1 MYIENIKRN
10 PATCWTNYF
19 GDVMLP
25 GDTTGRDANA
35 LPSHMTPAY
44 TALNLDSGVG
54 EQVATIGG
62 QYGIL
67 LTVLYDRD
75 WILDTVDTFHPNVS
89 ESAVVELF
97 GAALPCI
104 ADAMSDDLRDLLKDN
119 GAARMRD
126 DVHILYGQN
135 TDVDGHELFVFVPFN
150 PDSDICAKAVRII
163 EKYLNGNAYGENV
176 MRCIRALVKAA
187 DIDSLINN

>member
-1 MYIENIKRN
+1 
-10 PATCWTNYF
+10 
-19 GDVMLP
+19 MLP

-75 WILDTVDTFHPNVS
+75 WILDTVETFHPNVS
-89 ESAVVELF
+89 ESSVVELF

-104 ADAMSDDLRDLLKDN
+104 ANAMSDDLRDSLKDS

-135 TDVDGHELFVFVPFN
+135 ADVDGHEIFVFVPFN
-150 PDSDICAKAVRII
+150 PDSDICAKTVRIV
-163 EKYLNGNAYGENV
+163 EKYLNVNAYGKNV
-176 MRCIRALVKAA
+176 IRCIRALVEAA

>member
-1 MYIENIKRN
+1 
-10 PATCWTNYF
+10 
-19 GDVMLP
+19 
-25 GDTTGRDANA
+25 
-35 LPSHMTPAY
+35 MTPAY

-75 WILDTVDTFHPNVS
+75 WILDTVETFHPNVS

-104 ADAMSDDLRDLLKDN
+104 ADAMSDDLRDLLKNN

-150 PDSDICAKAVRII
+150 SDSDICAKAVRII

-176 MRCIRALVKAA
+176 MRCIRALVEAA
-187 DIDSLINN
+187 DINSLINN

>member
-1 MYIENIKRN
+1 MYIENVKRN
-10 PATCWTNYF
+10 PITCWTNYF
-19 GDVMLP
+19 GDVVLP
-25 GDTTGRDANA
+25 GDTTSRDANA

-75 WILDTVDTFHPNVS
+75 WILDTVETFHPNVS
-89 ESAVVELF
+89 ESSVVELF

-104 ADAMSDDLRDLLKDN
+104 ANAMSDDLRDSLKDN

-126 DVHILYGQN
+126 DIVHNFL
-135 TDVDGHELFVFVPFN
+135 
-150 PDSDICAKAVRII
+150 
-163 EKYLNGNAYGENV
+163 
-176 MRCIRALVKAA
+176 
-187 DIDSLINN
+187 

>member
-1 MYIENIKRN
+1 
-10 PATCWTNYF
+10 
-19 GDVMLP
+19 
-25 GDTTGRDANA
+25 
-35 LPSHMTPAY
+35 MTPAY

-75 WILDTVDTFHPNVS
+75 WILDTVETFHPNVS

-135 TDVDGHELFVFVPFN
+135 TDVDGHELLKTNLFGMSFLQLLPRAAVPTSPTPKPLF
-150 PDSDICAKAVRII
+150 R
-163 EKYLNGNAYGENV
+163 NGSTMIAPT
-176 MRCIRALVKAA
+176 CIVTPRTRKTCL
-187 DIDSLINN
+187 

>member
-10 PATCWTNYF
+10 PVTCWTNYF

-25 GDTTGRDANA
+25 GDTTSRDANA

-75 WILDTVDTFHPNVS
+75 WILDTVETFHPNVS

-104 ADAMSDDLRDLLKDN
+104 EML
-119 GAARMRD
+119 
-126 DVHILYGQN
+126 
-135 TDVDGHELFVFVPFN
+135 
-150 PDSDICAKAVRII
+150 
-163 EKYLNGNAYGENV
+163 
-176 MRCIRALVKAA
+176 
-187 DIDSLINN
+187 

>member
-10 PATCWTNYF
+10 PITRWTNYF
-19 GDVMLP
+19 GDVVLP

-75 WILDTVDTFHPNVS
+75 WILDTVT
-89 ESAVVELF
+89 
-97 GAALPCI
+97 
-104 ADAMSDDLRDLLKDN
+104 
-119 GAARMRD
+119 RMCR
-126 DVHILYGQN
+126 
-135 TDVDGHELFVFVPFN
+135 
-150 PDSDICAKAVRII
+150 KAVS
-163 EKYLNGNAYGENV
+163 LNCLELH
-176 MRCIRALVKAA
+176 CLALQM
-187 DIDSLINN
+187 L